1 MSQATD
7 QIDATVAVL
16 LPGVVAQ
23 QAAYHAANGGFYQML
38 WTHSEPPAAAT
49 APDSLEERPTDQP
62 ASPIQGLP
70 AVMRSRMRID
80 TYGKPDG
87 WTITLEAVIDGEVWQ
102 RSIDC
107 GVNPSRSAAWT
118 VPSSPPEST
127 SPVS

>member
-7 QIDATVAVL
+7 QIDAVSSAL
-16 LPGVVAQ
+16 WAGVVAQ
-23 QAAYHAANGGFYQML
+23 QDGYHAANGAYYQML

-49 APDSLEERPTDQP
+49 APDNLSDRPTDQP

-70 AVMRSRMRID
+70 ATMRSRMRID

-87 WTITLEAVIDGEVWQ
+87 WTVTLQASIDGEVWQ

-107 GVNPSRSAAWT
+107 GTDPSRSAAWS
-118 VPSSPPEST
+118 VLPP
-127 SPVS
+127 SPV